1 MGNHY
6 GWFMDHLQGTDFLND
21 EFIEF
26 VGVVILV
33 IDS

>member
-1 MGNHY
+1 MGYHY
-6 GWFMDHLQGTDFLND
+6 GWFMDHLQRADFLND